1 MGSHGTYARILA
13 RHANNHEAAVISAGL
28 KLVPKKKKKNRKVY
42 EMFFPYASEIAKRVV
57 GKTKAKR
64 EAEREGRI

>member
-1 MGSHGTYARILA
+1 MGRGR
-13 RHANNHEAAVISAGL
+13 N
-28 KLVPKKKKKNRKVY
+28 NRKVY